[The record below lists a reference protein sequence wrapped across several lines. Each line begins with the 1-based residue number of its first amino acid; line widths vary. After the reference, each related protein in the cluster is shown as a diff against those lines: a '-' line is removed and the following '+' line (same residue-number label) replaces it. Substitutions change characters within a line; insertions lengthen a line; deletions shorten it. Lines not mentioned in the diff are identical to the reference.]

1 VEWDERPLWRPA
13 EQKLLARELPKE
25 GRTQRWQMDVVDM
38 SRSRGKIDRMQE
50 GILLPAGPMVV
61 AVAGHGRSDE
71 EVEEG
76 GLPCEAVACRKRS
89 VRTRGEVGNP
99 LGVHILDVQ
108 GAGSMVHSEGE
119 EAGCASD

>member
-1 VEWDERPLWRPA
+1 MGA
-13 EQKLLARELPKE
+13 
-25 GRTQRWQMDVVDM
+25 VDM
-38 SRSRGKIDRMQE
+38 SHNQGKIDHMLE
-50 GILLPAGPMVV
+50 GSLPLAGPMVV
-61 AVAGHGRSDE
+61 AVADHGRSDE

-76 GLPCEAVACRKRS
+76 GLPCEVVACRKRS
-89 VRTRGEVGNP
+89 VRIRDEVGSP